1 MEWTA
6 RSPLTTGETVDARL
20 AIPEWPVDDPR
31 HAGVLL
37 RRFRDADAG
46 MAVELSRDS
55 YVPATGTLPAHAS
68 LEEALAWIERQ
79 RQRHSEGTG
88 FSFAIADAGTSRC
101 VGQMGLWTRELT
113 KGRAQAGYAVIP
125 RERGRR
131 IAARALLALLN
142 FAWTIPELHRV
153 ELHIEPW
160 NAASVR
166 TADRAGFQREG
177 LLRSHQEIAGVRR
190 DMLLYAAIRDRTV

>member
-1 MEWTA
+1 M
-6 RSPLTTGETVDARL
+6 
-20 AIPEWPVDDPR
+20 DDPR
-31 HAGVLL
+31 HSGVLL

-55 YVPATGTLPAHAS
+55 YVPTTGTLPAHAS
-68 LEEALAWIERQ
+68 HEEALAWVERQ
-79 RQRHSEGTG
+79 RQRHCEGTG

-101 VGQMGLWTRELT
+101 LGQIGLWTRELNS
-113 KGRAQAGYAVIP
+113 GRAQAGYAVIP

-131 IAARALLALLN
+131 IAARALQALLH

-153 ELHIEPW
+153 ELYIEPW
-160 NAASVR
+160 NTASVR
-166 TADRAGFQREG
+166 SADHAGFQREG

-190 DMLLYAAIRDRTV
+190 DMLLYAAIGNRPV

>member
-1 MEWTA
+1 MGV
-6 RSPLTTGETVDARL
+6 PL

-46 MAVELSRDS
+46 MAVELSRDP
-55 YVPATGTLPAHAS
+55 YVPTTGTLPAHAS
-68 LEEALAWIERQ
+68 LEEALAWLERQ
-79 RQRHSEGTG
+79 RQRHREGTG
-88 FSFAIADAGTSRC
+88 FSFAIADAETGRC
-101 VGQMGLWTRELT
+101 VGQIGLWTRELN

-125 RERGRR
+125 PERGRR

-142 FAWTIPELHRV
+142 FVWTIPELHRV
-153 ELHIEPW
+153 ELYIEPW
-160 NAASVR
+160 NTASVR
-166 TADRAGFQREG
+166 SADHAGFQREG

-190 DMLLYAAIRDRTV
+190 DMLLYAAVRDRTV